1 MMLYFKPF
9 YGILTR
15 IYGKFGRKLSMF
27 IDYAKIVIASGK
39 GGNGAITFR
48 REKYVANGG
57 PDGGDGG
64 KGGSV
69 FFEVDTG
76 LNTLIDF
83 KYKKKYIAKDGE
95 PGSGNRCNG
104 KKGEDL
110 HIKVPQGTVVKDEAT
125 GKVIADL
132 SEVGQVECIL
142 KGGNG
147 GKGNVHFATAT
158 RQIPNFA
165 ETGEPGIE
173 KTIILEL
180 KLIADVGLL
189 GFPNVGKSTLLS
201 RMTTATPKIADYHFT
216 TIEPNLGVV
225 KLDNGESFVMADIP
239 GLIEGASEGV
249 GLGLKFL
256 RHVERTRILL
266 HVVDVAGTEGRDPVE
281 DFKTINNELKGYS
294 EKLANKLQVVA
305 ANKADV
311 LQDEENF
318 KRLEKVA
325 KEKGYEIYKISAV
338 TGEGL
343 KELFTR
349 ISEILKTIPK
359 EELEE
364 IDKTAYYTLEEE
376 DGWTIKKDGKVFVI
390 EGKDIENLMR
400 RINFS
405 DYESLSYFH
414 LMLKKMGIDNEL
426 RRMGIMEGDIVRIF
440 DWEFEYEV

>member
-1 MMLYFKPF
+1 
-9 YGILTR
+9 
-15 IYGKFGRKLSMF
+15 MF
-27 IDYAKIVIASGK
+27 IDYAKIIIASGN

-69 FFEVDTG
+69 FFEVDLG
-76 LNTLIDF
+76 LNTLVDF
-83 KYKKKYIAKDGE
+83 KYKKKYLAKNGQ

-110 HIKVPQGTVVKDEAT
+110 HIKVPQGTVIRDEET

-132 SEVGQVECIL
+132 SEVGQVECVL
-142 KGGNG
+142 KGGKG

-158 RQIPNFA
+158 RQVPNFA
-165 ETGEPGIE
+165 ETGEPGVE
-173 KTIILEL
+173 KTVILEL

-216 TIEPNLGVV
+216 TLEPNLGVV

-239 GLIEGASEGV
+239 GLIEGASEGI

-256 RHVERTRILL
+256 RHVERTRLLL
-266 HVVDVAGTEGRDPVE
+266 HVIDIAGTEGRDPLN
-281 DFKTINNELKGYS
+281 DFEIINNELKGYS
-294 EKLANKLQVVA
+294 EKLSNKLQIIA
-305 ANKADV
+305 ANKSDV
-311 LQDEENF
+311 LQENDNF
-318 KRLEKVA
+318 EKLQKVA
-325 KEKGYEIYKISAV
+325 EEKGFEIYKISAV

-343 KELFTR
+343 KELFNR
-349 ISEILKTIPK
+349 IAEILKTIPK
-359 EELEE
+359 VELEE
-364 IDKTAYYTLEEE
+364 VDKTVYYTMDE
-376 DGWTIKKDGKVFVI
+376 DEGWSIRRDGNAFVI
-390 EGKDIENLMR
+390 EGKEIETLMR

-414 LMLKKMGIDNEL
+414 LQLKKMGIDSEL
-426 RRMGIMEGDIVRIF
+426 RRKGIREGDIVRIF
-440 DWEFEYEV
+440 DWEFEYEE

>member
-1 MMLYFKPF
+1 
-9 YGILTR
+9 
-15 IYGKFGRKLSMF
+15 MF
-27 IDYAKIVIASGK
+27 IDYAKIIIGSGN

-48 REKYVANGG
+48 REKYIANGG

-69 FFEVDTG
+69 FFQVDLG
-76 LNTLIDF
+76 LNTLVDF
-83 KYKKKYIAKDGE
+83 KYKKKYLAKNGQ

-110 HIKVPQGTVVKDEAT
+110 YIKVPQGTVVRDEET

-132 SEVGQVECIL
+132 SEVGQVECVL
-142 KGGNG
+142 KGGKG

-158 RQIPNFA
+158 RQVPNFA

-173 KTIILEL
+173 KTVILEL

-256 RHVERTRILL
+256 RHVERTRLLL
-266 HVVDVAGTEGRDPVE
+266 HVIDVAGTEGRDPIK
-281 DFKTINNELKGYS
+281 DFETINNELRGYS
-294 EKLANKLQVVA
+294 EKLSNKLQIIA

-311 LQDEENF
+311 LQDNDNF
-318 KRLEKVA
+318 ERLKKVA
-325 KEKGYEIYKISAV
+325 EEKGYEIYKISAV

-343 KELFTR
+343 KELFYR
-349 ISEILKTIPK
+349 VSEVLKTIPK
-359 EELEE
+359 VELEE
-364 IDKTAYYTLEEE
+364 VDKTVYYTFEEE
-376 DGWTIKKDGKVFVI
+376 DGWSIRRDGNAFVI
-390 EGKDIENLMR
+390 EGKEIETLMR

-414 LMLKKMGIDNEL
+414 LTLKKMGIDAEL
-426 RRMGIMEGDIVRIF
+426 RRRGIKEGDIVRIF
-440 DWEFEYEV
+440 DWEFEYEE

>member
-1 MMLYFKPF
+1 
-9 YGILTR
+9 
-15 IYGKFGRKLSMF
+15 MF
-27 IDYAKIVIASGK
+27 IDYAKIIIASGK

-69 FFEVDTG
+69 FFKVDLG
-76 LNTLIDF
+76 LNTLVDF
-83 KYKKKYIAKDGE
+83 RYKKKYIAKDGE
-95 PGSGNRCNG
+95 AGSGNRKAG
-104 KKGEDL
+104 KSGEDL
-110 HIKVPQGTVVKDEAT
+110 YINVPQGTIVRDEET

-189 GFPNVGKSTLLS
+189 GYPNVGKSTLLS
-201 RMTTATPKIADYHFT
+201 RMTTAKPKIANYHFT

-225 KLDNGESFVMADIP
+225 KLDNGASFVMADIP
-239 GLIEGASEGV
+239 GLIEGASTGI

-256 RHVERTRILL
+256 RHVERTRLL
-266 HVVDVAGTEGRDPVE
+266 IHVIDISGSEGRDPIQ
-281 DFKTINNELKGYS
+281 DFYKINNELAEYS
-294 EKLANKLQVVA
+294 EKLSKKMQVIA
-305 ANKADV
+305 ANKSDIMPN
-311 LQDEENF
+311 DENYN
-318 KRLEKVA
+318 RLLKIA
-325 KEKGYEIYKISAV
+325 RQKGYEVFKISAV

-343 KELFTR
+343 KELFYR
-349 ISEILKTIPK
+349 VSELLNEIPK
-359 EELEE
+359 QEIEEV
-364 IDKTAYYTLEEE
+364 DKTVYYNYEEE
-376 DGWTIKKDGKVFVI
+376 NSGWRIRRENDTFIIDGK
-390 EGKDIENLMR
+390 EIENVMR

-405 DYESLSYFH
+405 DYESLAYFQI
-414 LMLKKMGIDNEL
+414 MLKKMGIDAEL
-426 RRMGIMEGDIVRIF
+426 KRRGIKEGNIVKIF
-440 DWEFEYEV
+440 DFEFEYEE